1 MKIKF
6 SVILATLLV
15 VPVVAVAA
23 DEIGCQSVN
32 FGADVLEKFPNA
44 LKACRGVKE
53 KDGVGYARYVAKVV
67 DNSKGNLTVVFED
80 KDGKGVSKVVFAP
93 TADQGLNMG
102 GKDVKYSSLK
112 KGDVIDMWVPHSRF
126 GLYGTPGGPKLTVVS
141 QETL

>member
-1 MKIKF
+1 MNIKL
-6 SVILATLLV
+6 SLVLATLLA
-15 VPVVAVAA
+15 VPAMAVAA

-32 FGADVLEKFPNA
+32 FGADVIKEFPNA
-44 LKACRGVKE
+44 VRACRGVKE
-53 KDGVGYARYVAKVV
+53 KDGTVYARYVAKVV

-93 TADQGLNMG
+93 TGDAGLSMG
-102 GKDVKYSSLK
+102 GKDTKYCSLK

-141 QETL
+141 KENL

>member
-1 MKIKF
+1 M
-6 SVILATLLV
+6 
-15 VPVVAVAA
+15 
-23 DEIGCQSVN
+23 
-32 FGADVLEKFPNA
+32 
-44 LKACRGVKE
+44 KE
-53 KDGVGYARYVAKVV
+53 KDGVVYARYVAKVV

-126 GLYGTPGGPKLTVVS
+126 GLYGTPGGPKLAVVS
-141 QETL
+141 QESL

>member
-1 MKIKF
+1 MKTKL

-15 VPVVAVAA
+15 VPTVAVAV
-23 DEIGCQSVN
+23 DDIGCQSVN

-44 LKACRGVKE
+44 VAACRGVKE
-53 KDGVGYARYVAKVV
+53 KDGVVYARYVAKVV
-67 DNSKGNLTVVFED
+67 DTGKGTVTIVFEN
-80 KDGKGVSKVVFAP
+80 KEGKGVSKVVLAP
-93 TADQGLNMG
+93 SADSSLNMG
-102 GKDVKYSSLK
+102 GKDTKYSSLK